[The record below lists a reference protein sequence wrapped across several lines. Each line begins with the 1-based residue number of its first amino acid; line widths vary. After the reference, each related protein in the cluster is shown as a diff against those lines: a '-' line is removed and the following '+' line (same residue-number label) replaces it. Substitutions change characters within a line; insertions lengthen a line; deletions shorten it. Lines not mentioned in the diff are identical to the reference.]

1 MNDSLVWIDCEMT
14 GLDLKKDALIEVA
27 CLITDGELNQL
38 DEGINVVIKPPQ
50 EALDQMGEFVTQ
62 MHTTSGLLAELEN
75 GVTLAEAEQLVLD
88 HIRRYIPEPKKVPL
102 CGNSLATDRAFLARD
117 MPRIDEHLHY
127 RMVDVSS
134 VKELLRRWYPRVYF
148 ASPEKHGGHRALADI
163 TESIREL
170 RYFRAAAFV
179 PPPGPDSATAKAI
192 AADIIAGGNG
202 FNVSVGTPTEQE

>member
-88 HIRRYIPEPKKVPL
+88 HVRQLIPEPKKVPL
-102 CGNSLATDRAFLARD
+102 CGNTIATDRAFLARD
-117 MPRIDEHLHY
+117 MPRVDEHLHY

-134 VKELLRRWYPRVYF
+134 VKELPRRWYPRVYF
-148 ASPEKHGGHRALADI
+148 AGPEKPAATGRSPTSPRASGSCVTSAPPRSCPRLDRTVPRPRPSPLTSSLA
-163 TESIREL
+163 
-170 RYFRAAAFV
+170 
-179 PPPGPDSATAKAI
+179 AT
-192 AADIIAGGNG
+192 G
-202 FNVSVGTPTEQE
+202 ST